1 MLTVKLIEAPDLVRR
16 ALPLD
21 STRRV
26 GVARSPTLMGRVGL
40 RYDACNIFPT
50 RTRVNYFPAES
61 ALTVITLPFVGP
73 DAKLATGDGIKC
85 TNTT

>member
-40 RYDACNIFPT
+40 RYDACNLVLFMSQIKRF
-50 RTRVNYFPAES
+50 FAWDSQAELFS
-61 ALTVITLPFVGP
+61 
-73 DAKLATGDGIKC
+73 C
-85 TNTT
+85 